1 MEVFV
6 KQPLK
11 SCEDVSVLVV
21 ACDELAV
28 IETCAVIK
36 ERLDAVCDEVLA
48 VTVYRMVQFILLVS
62 GKCVYSAILS
72 DFMH

>member
-48 VTVYRMVQFILLVS
+48 VRCIGWFNSY
-62 GKCVYSAILS
+62 
-72 DFMH
+72 

>member
-48 VTVYRMVQFILLVS
+48 VTGIGWFNSY
-62 GKCVYSAILS
+62 
-72 DFMH
+72 

>member
-21 ACDELAV
+21 ACDELTV

-36 ERLDAVCDEVLA
+36 ERLDVKGIKSLEDVDKL
-48 VTVYRMVQFILLVS
+48 I
-62 GKCVYSAILS
+62 K
-72 DFMH
+72 FMN